1 MNILFY
7 VQRLEDAHLAEA
19 LAHYFKEQL
28 GARECSA
35 LSFREKP
42 EQAYL
47 AKTNGL
53 FRYLLSETEMYRA
66 AETTQLEPAYIKTLE
81 ARYGLPFWL
90 YVTQDRFLSMKR
102 ANYLFSYGTS
112 HSREL
117 LQKHIQTRFQMTECF
132 LDKVKPDVIV
142 YVGVDVGPSSALIL
156 ERLAKAKGIPVI
168 VPLSSKI
175 GAYHTLIDTIF
186 SRAKNVELRFA
197 ALQAGLSSPNQQKSQ
212 EVIASFRQGNLVLPY
227 IKDVKVGHYHKSLDL
242 MEIAKRLAK
251 IASLRWQARGSYH
264 QKYQD
269 IYNLSQLEYELFRL
283 GVEYRNVRLKFG
295 NYFSQP
301 QAEAFVFFPLH
312 LEPELALLL
321 YAPYQANQ
329 LAVVQNVAQSLPADV
344 CLYVKEHPQSVAK
357 KPLEFYRR
365 IAQMPNTRSIY
376 PHTPSRDL
384 IARSQGIVTINSTVG
399 MEAMLMGKPAI
410 TLGNV
415 FYSFVTPLVTRAKSH
430 EDLPE
435 LIKQFETF
443 KADEALLE
451 TFVSALLDE
460 SIELDPE
467 VLARELSK
475 LELEQKLAH
484 PDFKPYAQFLAHHIS
499 KSISRLKD
507 QGDFSLSDLKLRS

>member
-7 VQRLEDAHLAEA
+7 IQRLEDAHLAEA
-19 LAHYFKEQL
+19 LVHYFKNQL
-28 GARECSA
+28 AASEFSA

-47 AKTNGL
+47 AKTGL
-53 FRYLLSETEMYRA
+53 FAYLLSETQMYRA
-66 AETTQLEPAYIKTLE
+66 AETVTLEPAFINTLE
-81 ARYGLPFWL
+81 GRYGLPFWL
-90 YVTQDRFLSMKR
+90 YVSQDRFLTMRR
-102 ANYLFSYGTS
+102 ANYLFSYGTT
-112 HSREL
+112 HSRES
-117 LQKHIQTRFQMTECF
+117 LQKHIQTRFQMTEKF

-156 ERLAKAKGIPVI
+156 ERVAKARGIPVV

-175 GAYHTLIDTIF
+175 GAYHTLIDTVF
-186 SRAKNVELRFA
+186 SRADNIERRFA
-197 ALQAGLSSPNQQKSQ
+197 ALQAGLISRNQQKSK

-227 IKDVKVGHYHKSLDL
+227 VKDVKVGQYRKSLNPADIL
-242 MEIAKRLAK
+242 KRLAT
-251 IASLRWQARGSYH
+251 IARLRWQAGGVYH
-264 QKYQD
+264 QKHQD

-283 GVEYRNVRLKFG
+283 GIEYRNIRLKFG

-301 QAEAFVFFPLH
+301 QDEAFVFFPLH

-357 KPLEFYRR
+357 KSLEFYRR

-376 PHTPSRDL
+376 PHTSSRSL
-384 IARSQGIVTINSTVG
+384 IASAKGVVTINSTVG

-410 TLGNV
+410 TLGDV
-415 FYSFVTPLVTRAKSH
+415 FYTFIKRLVWRAKSH

-435 LIKQFETF
+435 MVRNFDLFQPDETI
-443 KADEALLE
+443 LE
-451 TFVSALLDE
+451 HFVAALLDE
-460 SIELDPE
+460 SVEIDPE

-475 LELEQKLAH
+475 ISLAEKLVH
-484 PDFKPYAQFLAHHIS
+484 PDFEPYAQFLARHIS
-499 KSISRLKD
+499 HLNRTEPPIAVGVK
-507 QGDFSLSDLKLRS
+507 